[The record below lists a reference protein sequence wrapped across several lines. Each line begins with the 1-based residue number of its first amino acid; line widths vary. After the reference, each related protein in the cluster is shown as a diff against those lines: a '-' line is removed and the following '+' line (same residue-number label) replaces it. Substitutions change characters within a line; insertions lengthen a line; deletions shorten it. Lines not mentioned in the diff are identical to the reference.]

1 MSDLPTPGTAPGNR
15 DGGPAAPWPPLP
27 EWQQPAPAHT
37 WQAPESSGPTAPPST
52 PDVPAP
58 VMPAPITPSS
68 VTPVPAAAAPA
79 QGLATGTAGLGLPPG
94 LPEPSLPLKRPRR
107 WLPLLL
113 AIVVVGGSALGMLGY
128 LGWKIG
134 PLAFAVGLSAALL
147 PVPVLVAAF
156 LWLDR
161 YEPEPP
167 KLLVISFLWGAFPAT
182 LLALGVNSFF
192 SGWLNVVT
200 LPDAVVA
207 TVVAPFIEELGK
219 AAFPLWIL
227 WRRRRELSGITDG
240 IVYCGLSGVGFA
252 MVENILYLGGHGF
265 YSGNEQWGP
274 YSGAQLVFGMFL
286 VRILMSGF
294 AHPLF
299 TSMTGIG
306 IGIAARSASSWVRW
320 CAPVGGLLLAMTLHG
335 SWNLMATLAAEI
347 SPYFFLY
354 GYIAV
359 MVPVFLSMIGV
370 ALWVRAREG
379 RLALQVLP
387 AYATAGWLTP
397 PEVAAMGTLS
407 RRHAARVWARR
418 VAGDPGRKAMKEFQ
432 FAATRLALVRD
443 GMNRG
448 LDENPADR
456 DRSIAEERDLL
467 QVLNATRAVFV
478 GRDPQVPPAFFDGA
492 AYRMTFPDGVTRT
505 VPMPAEPVVPVPVL
519 LPPPAP
525 AYPAAYPPMPGYPY
539 PPQPYYPPQAV

>member
-1 MSDLPTPGTAPGNR
+1 MSDLPTPGTEPGRADAGPYSAPS
-15 DGGPAAPWPPLP
+15 PP
-27 EWQQPAPAHT
+27 PAPA
-37 WQAPESSGPTAPPST
+37 QPL
-52 PDVPAP
+52 P
-58 VMPAPITPSS
+58 V
-68 VTPVPAAAAPA
+68 
-79 QGLATGTAGLGLPPG
+79 GTARLGLPPV

-113 AIVVVGGSALGMLGY
+113 AIVVVGGSALAMLGY
-128 LGWKIG
+128 LGWRIG

-167 KLLVISFLWGAFPAT
+167 RLLVISFLWGAFPAT

-192 SGWLNVVT
+192 TGWLNVVT

-265 YSGNEQWGP
+265 YAGNEQWGP

-286 VRILMSGF
+286 GRILISGF

-320 CAPVGGLLLAMTLHG
+320 CAPVGGLLLAMILHG
-335 SWNLMATLAAEI
+335 SWNLMATLSASI

-397 PEVAAMGTLS
+397 PEVAAMGTLA
-407 RRHAARVWARR
+407 RRHAARVWAKR
-418 VAGDPGRKAMKEFQ
+418 VAGEPGRRAMKEFQ

-448 LDENPADR
+448 LDEYDADR
-456 DRSIAEERDLL
+456 ARSATEERDLL
-467 QVLNATRAVFV
+467 QVLSTTRAVFV
-478 GRDPQVPPAFFDGA
+478 GRDPQVPPSFFDGT
-492 AYRMTFPDGVTRT
+492 AYRMAFPDGVTRT

-525 AYPAAYPPMPGYPY
+525 AYPAYPAQPGYPY
-539 PPQPYYPPQAV
+539 PPQAS

>member
-1 MSDLPTPGTAPGNR
+1 MSDLPTPGTAPGTG
-15 DGGPAAPWPPLP
+15 DGGPPPAPWPPPP
-27 EWQQPAPAHT
+27 EWQPTAPAQP
-37 WQAPESSGPTAPPST
+37 WQPPDSSGPAMSLSK
-52 PDVPAP
+52 PDAPAP
-58 VMPAPITPSS
+58 VA
-68 VTPVPAAAAPA
+68 PAAVAPVAHESAAV
-79 QGLATGTAGLGLPPG
+79 GTAGLGLPPG
-94 LPEPSLPLKRPRR
+94 LPEPTLPVKRPRR

-134 PLAFAVGLSAALL
+134 PLAFGVGLSAALL

-200 LPDAVVA
+200 LPDTVVA

-265 YSGNEQWGP
+265 YTGNEQWGP

-286 VRILMSGF
+286 GRILISGF

-320 CAPVGGLLLAMTLHG
+320 CAPIGGLLLAMILHG
-335 SWNLMATLAAEI
+335 SWNLMATLSAEI

-387 AYATAGWLTP
+387 AYAMAGWLTP

-407 RRHAARVWARR
+407 RRNAARVWAKR
-418 VAGDPGRKAMKEFQ
+418 VAGDPGRKAMKQFQ

-448 LDENPADR
+448 LDVSAADR
-456 DRSIAEERDLL
+456 DRSATEERDLL
-467 QVLNATRAVFV
+467 QVLSTTRAAFV
-478 GRDPQVPPAFFDGA
+478 GRDPQVPPAFFDGT
-492 AYRMTFPDGVTRT
+492 AYRMTFPDGVART

-519 LPPPAP
+519 LPLPAP
-525 AYPAAYPPMPGYPY
+525 AYPVYPTYPGYPY
-539 PPQPYYPPQAV
+539 PPQPHYPPQAA

>member
-1 MSDLPTPGTAPGNR
+1 MSDLPTPGTEPGRADAGPYSAP
-15 DGGPAAPWPPLP
+15 P
-27 EWQQPAPAHT
+27 PAPA
-37 WQAPESSGPTAPPST
+37 QPL
-52 PDVPAP
+52 P
-58 VMPAPITPSS
+58 V
-68 VTPVPAAAAPA
+68 
-79 QGLATGTAGLGLPPG
+79 GTAELGLPPA

-113 AIVVVGGSALGMLGY
+113 AIVVVGGSALAMLGY
-128 LGWKIG
+128 LGWRIG

-167 KLLVISFLWGAFPAT
+167 RLLVISFLWGAFPAT

-192 SGWLNVVT
+192 TGWLNVVT

-265 YSGNEQWGP
+265 YAGNEQWGP

-286 VRILMSGF
+286 GRILISGF

-320 CAPVGGLLLAMTLHG
+320 CAPVGGLLLAMILHG
-335 SWNLMATLAAEI
+335 SWNLMATLSASI

-397 PEVAAMGTLS
+397 PEVAAMGTLA
-407 RRHAARVWARR
+407 RRHAARVWAKR
-418 VAGDPGRKAMKEFQ
+418 VAGEPGRRAMKEFQ

-448 LDENPADR
+448 LDEYDADR
-456 DRSIAEERDLL
+456 ARSATEERDLL
-467 QVLNATRAVFV
+467 QVLSTTRAVFV
-478 GRDPQVPPAFFDGA
+478 GRDPQVPPSFFDGT
-492 AYRMTFPDGVTRT
+492 AYRMAFPDGVTRT

-525 AYPAAYPPMPGYPY
+525 AYPAYPAQPGYPY
-539 PPQPYYPPQAV
+539 PPQPYYPPQAS

>member
-1 MSDLPTPGTAPGNR
+1 MSDLPTPGTEPGRADAGPYSAP
-15 DGGPAAPWPPLP
+15 P
-27 EWQQPAPAHT
+27 PAPA
-37 WQAPESSGPTAPPST
+37 QPL
-52 PDVPAP
+52 P
-58 VMPAPITPSS
+58 V
-68 VTPVPAAAAPA
+68 
-79 QGLATGTAGLGLPPG
+79 GTAGLGLPPA

-113 AIVVVGGSALGMLGY
+113 AIVVVGGSALAMLGY
-128 LGWKIG
+128 LGWRIG

-167 KLLVISFLWGAFPAT
+167 RLLVISFLWGAFPAT

-192 SGWLNVVT
+192 TGWLNVVT

-265 YSGNEQWGP
+265 YAGNEQWGP

-286 VRILMSGF
+286 GRILISGF

-320 CAPVGGLLLAMTLHG
+320 CAPVGGLLLAMILHG
-335 SWNLMATLAAEI
+335 SWNLMATLSASI

-397 PEVAAMGTLS
+397 PEVAAMGTLA
-407 RRHAARVWARR
+407 RRHAARVWAKR
-418 VAGDPGRKAMKEFQ
+418 VAGEPGRRAMKEFQ

-448 LDENPADR
+448 LDEYDADR
-456 DRSIAEERDLL
+456 ARSATEERDLL
-467 QVLNATRAVFV
+467 QVLSTTRAVFV
-478 GRDPQVPPAFFDGA
+478 GRDPQVPPSFFDGT
-492 AYRMTFPDGVTRT
+492 AYRMAFPDGVTRT

-525 AYPAAYPPMPGYPY
+525 AYPAYPAQPGYPY
-539 PPQPYYPPQAV
+539 PPQPYYPPQAS